1 MTTQIKKNIILSM
14 KPKFVRKIHNKEKR
28 FEYRKKIWRGECKI
42 ERIYIYATRPI
53 KQVVGYLLYIMLQG
67 VFIMSTKTTYAGV
80 TTELSDDLLEA
91 PIVRKNPPKKSNKFG
106 TMSLY
111 YDGVY
116 YFPSD
121 IKESD
126 KRDGKPFEIQGV
138 YYRGKWYQDT
148 FYITNDFKEFLL
160 NAL

>member
-1 MTTQIKKNIILSM
+1 MGT
-14 KPKFVRKIHNKEKR
+14 KI
-28 FEYRKKIWRGECKI
+28 
-42 ERIYIYATRPI
+42 
-53 KQVVGYLLYIMLQG
+53 
-67 VFIMSTKTTYAGV
+67 SYAGV
-80 TTELSDDLLEA
+80 TTELNDNLLEA
-91 PIVRKNPPKKSNKFG
+91 PIVRKKPPKKSNRFG
-106 TMSLY
+106 EISLY

-126 KRDGKPFEIQGV
+126 KREGRPFEIQKV

-148 FYITNDFKEFLL
+148 CYITNDFKEFLL

>member
-1 MTTQIKKNIILSM
+1 
-14 KPKFVRKIHNKEKR
+14 
-28 FEYRKKIWRGECKI
+28 
-42 ERIYIYATRPI
+42 
-53 KQVVGYLLYIMLQG
+53 
-67 VFIMSTKTTYAGV
+67 MSTKISYAGV
-80 TTELSDDLLEA
+80 TTELTDNLFEA
-91 PIVRKNPPKKSNKFG
+91 PIVKKKPPKKSNKFG
-106 TMSLY
+106 AISLY

-126 KRDGKPFEIQGV
+126 KREDRPFEIQVV

-148 FYITNDFKEFLL
+148 SYITNEFREFLL

>member
-1 MTTQIKKNIILSM
+1 
-14 KPKFVRKIHNKEKR
+14 
-28 FEYRKKIWRGECKI
+28 
-42 ERIYIYATRPI
+42 
-53 KQVVGYLLYIMLQG
+53 
-67 VFIMSTKTTYAGV
+67 MSTKTTYAGV

-138 YYRGKWYQDT
+138 YYKGNGIKILFILQKT
-148 FYITNDFKEFLL
+148 LKSFF
-160 NAL
+160 

>member
-1 MTTQIKKNIILSM
+1 MNT
-14 KPKFVRKIHNKEKR
+14 KI
-28 FEYRKKIWRGECKI
+28 
-42 ERIYIYATRPI
+42 
-53 KQVVGYLLYIMLQG
+53 
-67 VFIMSTKTTYAGV
+67 TYAGV
-80 TTELSDDLLEA
+80 TTELSDNLLED
-91 PIVRKNPPKKSNKFG
+91 PKVYKNKPRKSNKFG

-126 KRDGKPFEIQGV
+126 KREENPFEIQCV
-138 YYRGKWYQDT
+138 YYRGKWYQET
-148 FYITNDFKEFLL
+148 FYITNEFKEFLL

>member
-1 MTTQIKKNIILSM
+1 
-14 KPKFVRKIHNKEKR
+14 
-28 FEYRKKIWRGECKI
+28 
-42 ERIYIYATRPI
+42 
-53 KQVVGYLLYIMLQG
+53 
-67 VFIMSTKTTYAGV
+67 MSTKITYAGV
-80 TTELSDDLLEA
+80 TTELSENLLEA
-91 PIVRKNPPKKSNKFG
+91 PIVRKNKPKKSNKFG
-106 TMSLY
+106 AMSLY

>member
-1 MTTQIKKNIILSM
+1 M
-14 KPKFVRKIHNKEKR
+14 
-28 FEYRKKIWRGECKI
+28 KKIELTEGQK
-42 ERIYIYATRPI
+42 
-53 KQVVGYLLYIMLQG
+53 K
-67 VFIMSTKTTYAGV
+67 YAGV
-80 TTELSDDLLEA
+80 TTELTDNLFEK
-91 PIVRKNPPKKSNKFG
+91 PKVYKNKPRKSNKFG
-106 TMSLY
+106 AISLY

-126 KRDGKPFEIQGV
+126 KRENKPFEIQGV

-148 FYITNDFKEFLL
+148 FYITNEFKEFLL

>member
-1 MTTQIKKNIILSM
+1 
-14 KPKFVRKIHNKEKR
+14 
-28 FEYRKKIWRGECKI
+28 
-42 ERIYIYATRPI
+42 
-53 KQVVGYLLYIMLQG
+53 
-67 VFIMSTKTTYAGV
+67 MSTKKSYAGV
-80 TTELSDDLLEA
+80 TTELSDNLLEA

-106 TMSLY
+106 AISLY

-126 KRDGKPFEIQGV
+126 KREGKPFEIQVV
-138 YYRGKWYQDT
+138 YYSGKWYQST